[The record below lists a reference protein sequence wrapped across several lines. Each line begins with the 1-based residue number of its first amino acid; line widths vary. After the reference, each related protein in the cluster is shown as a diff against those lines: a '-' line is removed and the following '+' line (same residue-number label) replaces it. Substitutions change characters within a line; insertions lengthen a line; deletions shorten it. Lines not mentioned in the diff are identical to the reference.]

1 MRYFQSDRHRKIA
14 QYVSLSGDVWDSIGH
29 GTHTSGSIAGK
40 PVDGSPGNAAKYQGM
55 APDARLA
62 FFDLGRAN
70 SDAVMIPYALDASYF
85 PYAYQAVG
93 VVPLTMALTNVP
105 AHHAGL
111 EGAQQQLGCRHAG
124 VRLLHCRR

>member
-14 QYVSLSGDVWDSIGH
+14 QYVSLSGDTWDSIGH

-40 PVDGSPGNAAKYQGM
+40 PVDGSNRNAAKYQGV

-70 SDAVMIPYALDASYF
+70 TDVVMIPFSLDASYF
-85 PYAYQAVG
+85 PYAYQVVRGNDLVG
-93 VVPLTMALTNVP
+93 DVVI
-105 AHHAGL
+105 GL
-111 EGAQQQLGCRHAG
+111 YGMMLLGACVCCVHD
-124 VRLLHCRR
+124 VDRLR